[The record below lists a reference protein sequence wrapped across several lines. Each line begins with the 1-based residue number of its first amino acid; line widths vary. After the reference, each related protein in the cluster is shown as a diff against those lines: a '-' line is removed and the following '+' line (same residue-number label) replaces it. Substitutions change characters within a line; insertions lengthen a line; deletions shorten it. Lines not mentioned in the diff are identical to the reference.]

1 MQIDS
6 AGSSPARPARAP
18 PTSPNSLSHTH
29 SQSTTLATARHVT
42 GWKPTRAGPALAD
55 LAAAA
60 APPAADSATQADP
73 LAVSVGP
80 PDLLARLSSIPVFAV
95 VNKNNDIVLVTG
107 EVRRRTGEA
116 RCGCAHAHA
125 SNPLSFPPI
134 PYHHPP
140 LPSHPQDDPPPG
152 TDPAESA
159 PAPTRRELGLLFMTE
174 AGARSLADHVRKKAP
189 RKVAREILVGRT
201 TLDRVYTLAASP
213 EARPAGAEGVMFR
226 FVPDPAQVARALG
239 VYEAAGEAPPPGIA
253 GVPVFQ
259 AGGLSVSTARS
270 RYTPLFLDAADLD
283 MAVAGAETARA
294 AAAQGAAAAAAA
306 AELADAEVKLAAA
319 PKDGRKRVAAEARL
333 AAARERVA
341 APLAGVTP
349 PPPPALEV
357 GSLESV
363 LAAMAGGGGNSG
375 GMEWASAM
383 LVPPGSMVARAE
395 AAAKAAAKK

>member
-1 MQIDS
+1 
-6 AGSSPARPARAP
+6 
-18 PTSPNSLSHTH
+18 
-29 SQSTTLATARHVT
+29 VT

-306 AELADAEVKLAAA
+306 ELADAEVKLAAA

-341 APLAGVTP
+341 APLAGATP